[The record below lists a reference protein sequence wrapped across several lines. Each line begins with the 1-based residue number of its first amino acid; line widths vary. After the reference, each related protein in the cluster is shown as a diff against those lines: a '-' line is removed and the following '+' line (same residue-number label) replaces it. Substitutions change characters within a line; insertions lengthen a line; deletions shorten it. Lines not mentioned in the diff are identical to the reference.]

1 MAKISGITSTL
12 INSVSGLNV
21 QAITKVSGQLASVF
35 FSAPPPPALLPGR
48 LWGYQDPLSPS
59 PQPFFTEDDA
69 CMLWN
74 GGNGEILA
82 NPVYFNP
89 ANGRVFDG
97 PEGTHQ
103 YEPQFASDGFYLFQ
117 SGVTPQQFATRWDTS
132 VNAWN
137 GQFVS
142 CAQ

>member
-48 LWGYQDPLSPS
+48 LWGYQDPSSIS
-59 PQPFFTEDDA
+59 PQPFFTGDDA
-69 CMLWN
+69 CMLWS
-74 GGNGEILA
+74 GGNSAILA

-89 ANGRVFDG
+89 GNGRVFDD
-97 PEGTHQ
+97 PAGTHQ
-103 YEPQFASDGFYLFQ
+103 YEPPFASDGFYLFQ
-117 SGVTPQQFATRWDTS
+117 SSATTQQFATRWSTS
-132 VNAWN
+132 MNAWN
-137 GQFVS
+137 GEVNL

>member
-1 MAKISGITSTL
+1 MAKISVITSTL

-48 LWGYQDPLSPS
+48 LWGYQDPSSLS
-59 PQPFFTEDDA
+59 PQPFFTENDA
-69 CMLWN
+69 CMLWS
-74 GGNGEILA
+74 GGNSTILA

-89 ANGRVFDG
+89 GNGRVYVDSQ
-97 PEGTHQ
+97 GTTM
-103 YEPQFASDGFYLFQ
+103 YTPQFASDGFYLFQ

-137 GQFVS
+137 GQFTL
-142 CAQ
+142 CP